1 MIPAAEPADN
11 RSRRAVALWLFVMC
25 GLVFAMVMVGG
36 LTRLTDSGLSITEWK
51 PVTGALPPLNA
62 GDWAAAFEKYRQI
75 PEYRLIND
83 GMSLAEF
90 KRIYW
95 WEWGHRLLGRLIGLA
110 FLVPFIWFLVT
121 RRIGRALAP
130 KLAGLFVLG
139 GLQGVLGWYM
149 VMSGL
154 VHRVDV
160 SQYRLAAH
168 LGLAVA
174 LYGALFW
181 VALDLWR
188 AGGAARQ
195 WSELGP
201 ELGAGW
207 ALAGLIY
214 LQIILGAFVAGLDA
228 GLAYNSWPLM
238 DGAVVPGQLF
248 GQAPWWLNFF
258 ENPKTV
264 QFVHRSM
271 AYLVVAAVLAHWW
284 RVRGRAVGA
293 SAALLA
299 AAVLAQAAL
308 GIWTLLAAVPIVLG
322 AAHQA
327 GALVV
332 LTAALYH
339 VHEMSARRA

>member
-1 MIPAAEPADN
+1 MITSDPATEVSDDS
-11 RSRRAVALWLFVMC
+11 RSRRAVAMWLFVIC

-51 PVTGALPPLNA
+51 PVTGALPPLSDA
-62 GDWAAAFEKYRQI
+62 DWAAEFKKYQQI
-75 PEYRLIND
+75 PEYRLINE
-83 GMSLAEF
+83 GMSLAAF

-95 WEWGHRLLGRLIGLA
+95 WEWGHRLLGRLIGVA
-110 FLVPFIWFLVT
+110 FLVPFLWFLAT

-130 KLAGLFVLG
+130 KLAGLFILG

-181 VALDLWR
+181 VALDIWR
-188 AGGAARQ
+188 AGGAARPR
-195 WSELGP
+195 W
-201 ELGAGW
+201 GAAW
-207 ALAGLIY
+207 ALVGLIY
-214 LQIILGAFVAGLDA
+214 AQIILGAFVAGLDA

-238 DGAVVPGQLF
+238 DGAMVPGQLF
-248 GQAPWWLNFF
+248 VQSPWWLNFF

-264 QFVHRSM
+264 QFAHRGV
-271 AYLVVAAVLAHWW
+271 AYLVVAAVLAHGW
-284 RVRGRAVGA
+284 RMRGRAGAA
-293 SAALLA
+293 SAGLLA
-299 AAVLAQAAL
+299 VAVVVQAAL

-327 GALVV
+327 GALM
-332 LTAALYH
+332 LFTAALYH
-339 VHEMSARRA
+339 AHKMSRG